1 MTPSSRQL
9 RRSGRLNVI
18 VVIGPSFSTRK
29 FSGIWLGSVRVALL
43 RRNAPVQ
50 LFNFFTLSLFHRL
63 SRPRSILN
71 KCFFYSRAERWPS
84 GRRHQIANSVQP
96 VLPDQVTP

>member
-29 FSGIWLGSVRVALL
+29 FSVIWLGSIRVALL

-50 LFNFFTLSLFHRL
+50 LFNFFTLSLFHWLARQRPMLNNRFFQSLVRRGGRVVEGTRL
-63 SRPRSILN
+63 LILVRAISRN
-71 KCFFYSRAERWPS
+71 
-84 GRRHQIANSVQP
+84 NM
-96 VLPDQVTP
+96 